1 VTRETVTRVP
11 RVTRK
16 KMNDN
21 INSEGF
27 IPQHGGYKN
36 LITYQKAEIIYDG
49 TIYFT
54 KRFFRK
60 YDRTIDQMVQAARSG
75 KQNIVEASMASGTS
89 KEMEIKLTNVARAS
103 QEELLIDYQD
113 FLRTNKLPI
122 WDKNHRLALRFRE
135 INRTPNAT
143 YETYIKAIENPEP
156 EICANSMIC
165 LIKIVTWLLSQQI
178 KSLEKAFINEG
189 GLRERMTKARIEK
202 RNKK

>member
-1 VTRETVTRVP
+1 MEEP
-11 RVTRK
+11 K
-16 KMNDN
+16 NN
-21 INSEGF
+21 NEGF
-27 IPQHGGYKN
+27 IPLHGGYRN

-54 KRFFRK
+54 KRFFNK

-75 KQNIVEASMASGTS
+75 KQNIAEASMASATS
-89 KEMEIKLTNVARAS
+89 KETEIKLTNVARAS
-103 QEELLIDYQD
+103 LEELLIDYED
-113 FLRTNKLPI
+113 FLRTNKLKL
-122 WDKNHRLALRFRE
+122 WEKDHRLVVRFRE

-143 YETYIKAIENPEP
+143 YLTYQKAIENPEP

-165 LIKIVTWLLSQQI
+165 LIKIVTYLLSQQI

>member
-1 VTRETVTRVP
+1 
-11 RVTRK
+11 
-16 KMNDN
+16 MNDN